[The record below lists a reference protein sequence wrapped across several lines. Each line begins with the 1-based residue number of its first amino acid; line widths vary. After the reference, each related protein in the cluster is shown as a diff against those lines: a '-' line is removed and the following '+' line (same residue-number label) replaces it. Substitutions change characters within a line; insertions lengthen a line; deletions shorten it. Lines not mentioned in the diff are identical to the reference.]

1 MEAEIDGFT
10 PGLKTKM
17 KLPFSLP
24 FGKKEKPEYF
34 LALLLRDEKVVAV
47 IFEESLGKV
56 KVIGKHEEYFGN
68 SIEDCSLEEL
78 LETTDKAISIIEAEL
93 EEKETQKT
101 VFGIKENWV
110 QDLKIKR
117 EYLVKLKKLSE
128 ALGLAPIGF
137 LVVHEAIAHLIAQE
151 EGAPPSALLVE
162 IDKQNITV
170 SLVRAGRIAETR
182 STKIE
187 ESIPKTTDR
196 ILHHFTNYE
205 VLPSRII
212 IFDSGNDEELVQ
224 EFINHSFS
232 KSLPFLHVP
241 QISTLPAGFDA
252 KAVLFGAAREMG
264 FELLEEKGEP
274 KKEPLLEE
282 KQEEQKEVDIGDFG
296 FVREKDVGQ
305 KLQEQ
310 TLEIVEEVEEKEK
323 FISEEKKEKMVV
335 HLKKIIDIFTLFI
348 SKIPLKRVSVPT
360 LPTLRGTKKLIF
372 IPPLIVGI
380 LILILLGYIF
390 GLRAKIILT
399 VTPKNI
405 EQNQDV
411 AFSTLSSTDLGKGII
426 KTELV
431 SVLEEGTMSTP
442 TTGKKEVGDKA
453 TGTVTLYS
461 RFTEEKTLPA
471 QTVLTSTNGLKFAFD
486 SSTKVASAP
495 AGASASPTATTVKV
509 TAKDI
514 GKESNLPSGTKFS
527 VGLFDVSDIEAKN
540 ETAFSGGSKKE
551 VVVVAKEDTDK
562 LTEELP
568 KKLEGKA
575 REDLTKKIEQDK
587 AVLPEFTNISFT
599 KKDFDKKVGD
609 EASNV
614 NLKAT
619 ISFEGL
625 AYQKSVLTELSKS
638 KLLNRP
644 DNMTIS
650 GNNLKTEVLNLKKKN
665 EKEVSAMLRF
675 TASLIPKIEE
685 QKLKEGLTG
694 KSFAEAKTI
703 LLKLPQVSSIEISL
717 TPAIPF
723 LPKILPYQNKN
734 ITITRVTK

>member
-10 PGLKTKM
+10 PRLTDM

-34 LALLLRDEKVVAV
+34 LALLLRDERVVAV
-47 IFEESLGKV
+47 IFEEFLGKV
-56 KVIGKHEEYFGN
+56 KVVGKHEEYFET
-68 SIEDCSLEEL
+68 SIEECSIEEL
-78 LETTDKAISIIEAEL
+78 LEVTDKAISTIEAEL
-93 EEKETQKT
+93 EGKETQKT

-128 ALGLAPIGF
+128 ALGLTPIGF
-137 LVVHEAIAHLIAQE
+137 LIIHEAIAHLIAQE

-162 IDKQNITV
+162 VDKQNITV
-170 SLVRAGRIAETR
+170 SLVRAGRITETR

-212 IFDSGNDEELVQ
+212 IFDSGDDEKLVQ

-241 QISTLPAGFDA
+241 QITILPNGFDA

-264 FELLEEKGEP
+264 FELLEEAREP
-274 KKEPLLEE
+274 EKEPPH
-282 KQEEQKEVDIGDFG
+282 KEEQKEVEMEDFG

-305 KLQEQ
+305 EIQEQ
-310 TLEIVEEVEEKEK
+310 TLEITEEKK
-323 FISEEKKEKMVV
+323 LFISEEKKEKMLVS
-335 HLKKIIDIFTLFI
+335 LKKIINTFTIFISNFI
-348 SKIPLKRVSVPT
+348 SKIPLKSVSVPT
-360 LPTLRGTKKLIF
+360 LPAFRGTKKLIF
-372 IPPLIVGI
+372 IPPLIVGV

-390 GLRAKIILT
+390 GLRAKIVLT

-411 AFSTLSSTDLGKGII
+411 IFSTLSPTDLGKGII
-426 KTELV
+426 KGEFV
-431 SVLEEGTMSTP
+431 SVFAEGTMSTP

-453 TGTVTLYS
+453 AGTVTLYS

-471 QTVLTSTNGLKFAFD
+471 QSVLTSTNGLKFAFD
-486 SSTKVASAP
+486 SSIKVASAP
-495 AGASASPTATTVKV
+495 AGASAPPTATTVKV

-527 VGLFDVSDIEAKN
+527 VGLFDISDIEAKN
-540 ETAFSGGSKKE
+540 DTAFSGGSKKE

-575 REDLTKKIEQDK
+575 KEDLTKKIDKDK
-587 AVLPEFTNISFT
+587 AVLPEFTNISLT

-625 AYQKSVLTELSKS
+625 AYKKSVLVELSKS
-638 KLLNRP
+638 RLLNRP

-665 EKEVSAMLRF
+665 EKEVSAILRF
-675 TASLIPKIEE
+675 TASLIPKVEE

-694 KSFAEAKTI
+694 KSFTEAKTI
-703 LLKLPQVSSIEISL
+703 LSKLPQVSSIEISL